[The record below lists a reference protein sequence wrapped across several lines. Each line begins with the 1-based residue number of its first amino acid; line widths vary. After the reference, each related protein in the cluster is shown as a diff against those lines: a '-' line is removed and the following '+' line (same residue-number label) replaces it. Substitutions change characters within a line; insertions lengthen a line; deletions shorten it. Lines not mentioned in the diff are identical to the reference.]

1 MYYEPTLQL
10 IQLHSFHM
18 VKMTQ
23 LIQLHAFIL
32 GGPVPRGTRRPP
44 QNKSMQLN
52 QLHHFHHVKT
62 MQLNQL
68 HNFRRHARAKRTNE
82 RTKTRV
88 QRENQNKEDLKSA

>member
-18 VKMTQ
+18 VKMMQ

-32 GGPVPRGTRRPP
+32 GGPPGAPGHRPP

-52 QLHHFHHVKT
+52 QLRHFHHVKT

-68 HNFRRHARAKRTNE
+68 
-82 RTKTRV
+82 
-88 QRENQNKEDLKSA
+88 